1 MLARTRPVR
10 HFATV
15 PLLGAVFLA
24 ACSSYQRDESSVVL
38 ARAGDFGRARAAAL
52 NRATDDRRDRSF
64 MLDRM
69 KILSMAMAD
78 GVPEAARPVADELYG
93 FLRTQGVNAEK
104 TLPTVFFGEGASR
117 VYKGEPFE
125 QALTLT
131 QIAALDASL
140 GDWGNARAA
149 ANNALFQVRDFSK
162 SLGAVPVARAAPPS
176 QPRGGPADD
185 PAAERVR
192 LLEHASG
199 TDTESIARLAT
210 PQTSDFELGYALRA
224 IASRQ
229 LGEAADM
236 DEALVQL
243 VRVAPRL
250 EGLAA
255 QIRAGAYNAAL
266 LVESGSGPQKVSSG
280 PDGAIAAFR
289 RTAPGDDAPLRVSI
303 GGGAPL
309 AFPVATD
316 TDRLALDLR
325 WNNLEDLRL
334 AKSAVGNGLLLGG
347 AVVANSSNKREAQI
361 AGLGMILAGLLAKST
376 AAADTRHNE
385 LLPQRTHIALLELA
399 DAGPVR
405 LWVEGRAPASLTLT
419 GLSPPAPGRLL
430 FRLVRLPAAQTAWAD
445 SGRVLYANDS
455 ATSPT
460 LSGAVEPADHAS
472 LPYVL
477 GGLCVRTPNERVLSD
492 YQRAGFLIGFTL
504 NDLLDLYK
512 EEGIEVVG
520 LSRDPQIGRHILEGG
535 RFLYTPLTGT
545 TGFARL
551 YGQVHA
557 PYQPKSAR
565 VKALAAEIRAAA
577 RRDAP
582 VATTPSTAPPT
593 PAAAA
598 PMRAR

>member
-1 MLARTRPVR
+1 M
-10 HFATV
+10 
-15 PLLGAVFLA
+15 
-24 ACSSYQRDESSVVL
+24 VL
-38 ARAGDFGRARAAAL
+38 ARAGDFGKARAATL

-69 KILSMAMAD
+69 KILTMAMAD

-131 QIAALDASL
+131 QIAALDASV

-149 ANNALFQVRDFSK
+149 ANNALFQVRDFSR
-162 SLGAVPVARAAPPS
+162 SLGSGPVPGPNAPGT
-176 QPRGGPADD
+176 QDTTQD
-185 PAAERVR
+185 PAAQRLR
-192 LLEHASG
+192 LLQSASG
-199 TDTESIARLAT
+199 TDAQAIERLAT

-255 QIRAGAYNAAL
+255 QIRAGVYNAAL
-266 LVESGSGPQKVSSG
+266 LVESGSGPQKISSG

-361 AGLGMILAGLLAKST
+361 AGLGMILAGVLAKST

-385 LLPQRTHIALLELA
+385 LLPQRTHIALLQLA
-399 DAGPVR
+399 EAGPVR

-430 FRLVRLPAAQTAWAD
+430 FRLVRLPAEQTPWAD

-455 ATSPT
+455 ATNPT
-460 LSGAVEPADHAS
+460 PWGAVEAVDNAS
-472 LPYVL
+472 LPYIL

-492 YQRAGFLIGFTL
+492 YQRAGFLRGFTL
-504 NDLLDLYK
+504 NDLLDLYR
-512 EEGIEVVG
+512 EEGIEIVG

-565 VKALAAEIRAAA
+565 VKALAAEIRATLH
-577 RRDAP
+577 RDAP
-582 VATTPSTAPPT
+582 VASTPAATPPT

-598 PMRAR
+598 HTPVR